1 MPTTNFEAEV
11 VEVDEPHM
19 KYSSFGV
26 FSPTNPAR
34 LAARSLLLQPW
45 FDGFIYVTICVNLFC
60 VAFRDPLA
68 ATCEYTNY
76 PGSNTTLRVLDIIF
90 TTIYISE
97 MLLKLL
103 LFGLW
108 QHPGAYLREGWNWID
123 GFVSIVSLLGLLPV
137 LCISLSGLS
146 ALRAARL
153 LRAMK
158 SVPSFGATR
167 AIVQALIDA
176 TPKLVHV
183 GSLLLFVFLCFAILG
198 VQLFMGHARRRCH
211 VLQSDGT
218 LSQAVGLQGAYAPCS
233 ASGDGGNQC
242 AAFSGLATLN
252 GRKPK
257 YVTPPTKQW
266 KELTCD
272 HIDTSG
278 YLTGDFFCCQ
288 PAPLPPNSPL
298 YVNGEFDER
307 TSNPDYGFT
316 SFDNIGWAFIVVYR
330 NMAIDDWPVSMQLM
344 LDSGGGGGIVY
355 ALVLVLCC
363 GWFTANL
370 TLAVI
375 YEQVH
380 LENKRSQKFKAG
392 LAAELAAHA
401 KAAEEATA
409 EAAAMET
416 QIRVEDAQS
425 VHAVEVEPKGGG
437 LSEDSR
443 SRCSRVSPFR
453 GRKPPLRLANL
464 DLTDEEA
471 GGHMIALTTAV
482 ERRWSPSP
490 NVRAS
495 LELPM
500 HSRCSSAA
508 EYSPRSPSKPA
519 PTKQV
524 VLMEAPLRASKPRLL
539 DALRKM
545 PFCDKLAARCAV
557 LCAHRR
563 FDPFFMCCIAINTV
577 VQCFYYAGQPDS
589 ECVLL
594 GGIELALTFIFLIEM
609 LIKLFGLGVG
619 GYVSDRFNIFDGF
632 IVLVS
637 VFSQIAVVA
646 SGRCSEGF
654 SPSIFRSLRLIR
666 LLQRLPIASLRELMC
681 IITQPTLLAS
691 MGALFLI
698 FLLCLFT
705 FTLLGMSYFG
715 NRFVRCQQCTPLPRP
730 LELPLAVG
738 FIPLNATLG
747 IAWEPFPMLAGATP
761 YALCD
766 CHPVEGYCRAS
777 SAADYLT
784 TQRNLPIGIEQGCLA
799 RVPLHNFDTF
809 GDAFMTTFQLFTGE
823 AWHPI
828 MFLGMRSTNVAT
840 LLYFCLSVLIGRY
853 ILLNMYTA
861 IILSFLVSAN
871 DGRAKFMVAANQ
883 AQVDVEEMASR
894 LKLMGFDE
902 GATAEADEGLRMTPA
917 EDVKERGER
926 GEPPEGGNQDFE
938 DDQYFEEED
947 EE

>member
-1 MPTTNFEAEV
+1 MNAGPALTVELRSTPEDRPVSTESASPWRWGAVPNLSPKTKQQLRLKEERAAQLELNGKKGQLMPTTNFEAEV

-45 FDGFIYVTICVNLFC
+45 FDGFIYATICVNLFC

-68 ATCEYTNY
+68 ATCEYTND
-76 PGSNTTLRVLDIIF
+76 PGSNTTLRVLDILF

-108 QHPGAYLREGWNWID
+108 QHPGAYLRDGWNWID

-137 LCISLSGLS
+137 LCISVSGLS

-242 AAFSGLATLN
+242 AAFAGLATLN
-252 GRKPK
+252 GRKPQ
-257 YVTPPTKQW
+257 YATPPAKQW

-278 YLTGDFFCCQ
+278 YLTGDLFCCQ
-288 PAPLPPNSPL
+288 PAPLPPNSPF
-298 YVNGEFDER
+298 YYNGEFDER

-344 LDSGGGGGIVY
+344 FDSGGGGGIIY

-401 KAAEEATA
+401 KATEEATA
-409 EAAAMET
+409 DAAEMET
-416 QIRVEDAQS
+416 QIRKADAQLVHA
-425 VHAVEVEPKGGG
+425 VHAVEAEPKGGGLSEDSRSGGG

-464 DLTDEEA
+464 DFTDDEA
-471 GGHMIALTTAV
+471 GGLLAADRIRGPVL
-482 ERRWSPSP
+482 R
-490 NVRAS
+490 S
-495 LELPM
+495 LP
-500 HSRCSSAA
+500 CG
-508 EYSPRSPSKPA
+508 PPA
-519 PTKQV
+519 P
-524 VLMEAPLRASKPRLL
+524 
-539 DALRKM
+539 
-545 PFCDKLAARCAV
+545 
-557 LCAHRR
+557 
-563 FDPFFMCCIAINTV
+563 
-577 VQCFYYAGQPDS
+577 
-589 ECVLL
+589 
-594 GGIELALTFIFLIEM
+594 
-609 LIKLFGLGVG
+609 
-619 GYVSDRFNIFDGF
+619 
-632 IVLVS
+632 
-637 VFSQIAVVA
+637 
-646 SGRCSEGF
+646 
-654 SPSIFRSLRLIR
+654 
-666 LLQRLPIASLRELMC
+666 
-681 IITQPTLLAS
+681 
-691 MGALFLI
+691 
-698 FLLCLFT
+698 
-705 FTLLGMSYFG
+705 
-715 NRFVRCQQCTPLPRP
+715 
-730 LELPLAVG
+730 
-738 FIPLNATLG
+738 
-747 IAWEPFPMLAGATP
+747 
-761 YALCD
+761 
-766 CHPVEGYCRAS
+766 
-777 SAADYLT
+777 
-784 TQRNLPIGIEQGCLA
+784 
-799 RVPLHNFDTF
+799 
-809 GDAFMTTFQLFTGE
+809 
-823 AWHPI
+823 
-828 MFLGMRSTNVAT
+828 
-840 LLYFCLSVLIGRY
+840 
-853 ILLNMYTA
+853 
-861 IILSFLVSAN
+861 
-871 DGRAKFMVAANQ
+871 
-883 AQVDVEEMASR
+883 
-894 LKLMGFDE
+894 
-902 GATAEADEGLRMTPA
+902 
-917 EDVKERGER
+917 
-926 GEPPEGGNQDFE
+926 
-938 DDQYFEEED
+938 
-947 EE
+947 

>member
-11 VEVDEPHM
+11 AEVDEPHM

-45 FDGFIYVTICVNLFC
+45 FDGFIYATICVNLFC

-68 ATCEYTNY
+68 ATCEYTND

-108 QHPGAYLREGWNWID
+108 QHPGAYLRDGWNWID

-137 LCISLSGLS
+137 LCISVSGLS

-242 AAFSGLATLN
+242 AAFAGLATLN
-252 GRKPK
+252 GRKPQ
-257 YVTPPTKQW
+257 YATPPAKQW

-278 YLTGDFFCCQ
+278 YLTGDLFCCQ
-288 PAPLPPNSPL
+288 PAPLPPNSPF
-298 YVNGEFDER
+298 YFNGEFDER

-344 LDSGGGGGIVY
+344 FDSGGGGGIIY

-401 KAAEEATA
+401 KATEEATA
-409 EAAAMET
+409 DAAEMET
-416 QIRVEDAQS
+416 QIRKADAQLVHA
-425 VHAVEVEPKGGG
+425 VHAVEAEPKGGGLSEDSRTGGGLSEDSRSGGG

-464 DLTDEEA
+464 DFTDDEA
-471 GGHMIALTTAV
+471 GGHTFTLATAV
-482 ERRWSPSP
+482 ERRWSPAP
-490 NVRAS
+490 N
-495 LELPM
+495 
-500 HSRCSSAA
+500 
-508 EYSPRSPSKPA
+508 
-519 PTKQV
+519 
-524 VLMEAPLRASKPRLL
+524 
-539 DALRKM
+539 
-545 PFCDKLAARCAV
+545 
-557 LCAHRR
+557 
-563 FDPFFMCCIAINTV
+563 CC
-577 VQCFYYAGQPDS
+577 YYAGQPDP

-609 LIKLFGLGVG
+609 LIKLLGLGVG

-698 FLLCLFT
+698 FLLCQYT

-738 FIPLNATLG
+738 SIPLNATLG

-784 TQRNLPIGIEQGCLA
+784 TQRNLPVGIEQGCLA
-799 RVPLHNFDTF
+799 RVPLQNFDTF

-871 DGRAKFMVAANQ
+871 DDGRAKFMEAAKQ

-902 GATAEADEGLRMTPA
+902 GSTAETDEGLRMTPA
-917 EDVKERGER
+917 EDEKERYSQGYSQ
-926 GEPPEGGNQDFE
+926 GTL
-938 DDQYFEEED
+938 
-947 EE
+947 